1 MKVELD
7 VDAQDL
13 EDIGVNFVKES
24 YIGLLSSLLSSE
36 DLGLR
41 TEAELFD
48 LQDELIQDQQRVHCF
63 ETVLKYILPKGEAHE
78 FIAAQHHTFSE
89 QIDLFN

>member
-1 MKVELD
+1 MFFRNV
-7 VDAQDL
+7 
-13 EDIGVNFVKES
+13 F
-24 YIGLLSSLLSSE
+24 
-36 DLGLR
+36 LR
-41 TEAELFD
+41 GRTFFWRERQNVFLKTERELFD
-48 LQDELIQDQQRVHCF
+48 IEEELIQDQQRLECF

>member
-7 VDAQDL
+7 IDAQDL
-13 EDIGVNFVKES
+13 EDIGVDFVKES
-24 YIGLLSSLLSSE
+24 YIGLLSTLV
-36 DLGLR
+36 GLPDYK
-41 TEAELFD
+41 TERELFD
-48 LQDELIQDQQRVHCF
+48 IEEELIQDQQRLECF
-63 ETVLKYILPKGEAHE
+63 ETVLKYILPKGEAHA

>member
-7 VDAQDL
+7 IDAQDL
-13 EDIGVNFVKES
+13 EDIGVDFVKES
-24 YIGLLSSLLSSE
+24 YIGLLSSLLNSE

-63 ETVLKYILPKGEAHE
+63 ETVLKYILPKGVAHA
-78 FIAAQHHTFSE
+78 FIAEQHHTFSK
-89 QIDLFN
+89 QIDLFD

>member
-7 VDAQDL
+7 IDAQDL
-13 EDIGVNFVKES
+13 EDIGVDFVKES
-24 YIGLLSSLLSSE
+24 YIGLLSTLVGFP
-36 DLGLR
+36 DHK
-41 TEAELFD
+41 TERELFD
-48 LQDELIQDQQRVHCF
+48 IEEELLQDQQRLECF